1 MDDKYSD
8 GKYECD
14 QPQRKDR
21 LPSFPAFAYVSDH
34 CVERTPFTC
43 GALWLCWEHCA
54 FTLDTLDAWNRM
66 DSSTADRSLY
76 EYRPCEQV
84 QPDKL
89 RTIIRTHLLS
99 CENVGTIIGVG

>member
-1 MDDKYSD
+1 M
-8 GKYECD
+8 
-14 QPQRKDR
+14 
-21 LPSFPAFAYVSDH
+21 
-34 CVERTPFTC
+34 
-43 GALWLCWEHCA
+43 
-54 FTLDTLDAWNRM
+54 N
-66 DSSTADRSLY
+66 SSTADRSLY